1 MEKSAFWNISNSA
14 LCCNSVAQIWVLRSN
29 ESFEMLK
36 SSENVNSNG
45 LGRFKNENVF
55 PKTTLGKGL

>member
-1 MEKSAFWNISNSA
+1 
-14 LCCNSVAQIWVLRSN
+14 
-29 ESFEMLK
+29 MLK